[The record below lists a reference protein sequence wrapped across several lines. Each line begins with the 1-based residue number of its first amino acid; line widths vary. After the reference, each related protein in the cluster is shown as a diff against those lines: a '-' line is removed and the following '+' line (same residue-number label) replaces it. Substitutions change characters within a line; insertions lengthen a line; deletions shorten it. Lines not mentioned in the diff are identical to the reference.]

1 MFISDS
7 HAVCGIM
14 GVAGVAIS
22 YDGAVLC
29 RGYRCLPSIMD
40 VGSMLGVAVC
50 VLMVVLGVSVEPT
63 RQELRQ

>member
-40 VGSMLGVAVC
+40 VGSMFGVGVR